1 MIITG
6 IAIIVTNT
14 SKIVI
19 TTVTV
24 NESSQLNYNLI
35 KIEIIYL

>member
-1 MIITG
+1 MTITSIG
-6 IAIIVTNT
+6 IIVTDT

-19 TTVTV
+19 ATVTV
-24 NESSQLNYNLI
+24 NKSSQLNYNLI

>member
-1 MIITG
+1 MTITG

-19 TTVTV
+19 ATVTV